1 MGISNLY
8 TIAGMIFFP
17 FIVAV
22 ILALVKNDR
31 ARKIIVYVSA
41 ALIVAT
47 VVLFS
52 TDFLIG
58 GQSLTYLVHTETIDR
73 IMLGGEFI
81 LMGLIIW
88 MSIRYKKILAAILS
102 LVQTGGLAWLELSG
116 YTEKFA
122 LNHIYCDRLTIVM
135 LMMIGIVGSL
145 ICVYATGYMRDYHH
159 HHTEFA
165 DRRRFFFA
173 MLFVFLGA
181 MFGLVFSANLIWI
194 YFFWEITSVSS
205 FLLIGYTKTEDA
217 IYNSFR
223 ALWMNLLGGLG
234 FAVAIIYAVIQLQ
247 VINLEQ
253 LVNLDSRFV
262 IIPVM
267 LLAFAGMTKSAQL
280 PFSKWL
286 MGAMV
291 APTPTSALLHSA
303 TMVKAGVYL
312 LIRLAPAMEGNAAGY
327 TVALIGGFTFFFTS
341 IRAIVH
347 SDGKKILAYSTI
359 SNLGLITACAGIGYA
374 KTVWAAIFLMMF
386 HSVSKSLLFQSVGA
400 IENATGSRD
409 VEDMHGLI
417 KRHPGLAAI
426 MVIGIAG
433 MFLAP
438 FGMLISKWAALK
450 AFVDAGNVALVL
462 CLAFGSATTMFYWTK
477 WILKLVA
484 WSEKTV
490 THRNTTPKCI
500 WVSLWGHAAIMIA
513 LVFLYP
519 LISKYFVQH
528 ILDGMYGYVVPQV
541 IGTADLIIMVIMVFA
556 VLGTPV
562 IAWLATRNAKVRVSK
577 AYMSGINRDEGR
589 KFIDA
594 NGEEKETYLA
604 NWYMLEIFSSMK
616 ILNGATILAGICLLV
631 GMAVAI
637 GGVFF

>member
-1 MGISNLY
+1 MGISNLM
-8 TIAGMIFFP
+8 TIGCLIFFP
-17 FIVAV
+17 FIVAI
-22 ILALVKNDR
+22 ILSLVSNNTV
-31 ARKIIVYVSA
+31 RKVIVYIA
-41 ALIVAT
+41 AVAIILT

-52 TDFLIG
+52 VDFLIG
-58 GQSLTYLVHTETIDR
+58 GNTIAFLPHTETIDK
-73 IMLGGEFI
+73 IMLAGELL
-81 LMGLIIW
+81 LMVLIIW
-88 MSIRYKKILAAILS
+88 LSIKYKKYYAAILS
-102 LVQTGGLAWLELSG
+102 VVQTGALAWLELAG
-116 YTEKFA
+116 YTEKFE

-135 LMMIGIVGSL
+135 VLMVGIVGSL
-145 ICVYATGYMRDYHH
+145 ITVYATGYMKDYHH
-159 HHTEFA
+159 HHTEYK
-165 DRRRFFFA
+165 DRRKFFFG

-181 MFGLVFSANLIWI
+181 MFGLVFSSNLIWI

-234 FAVAIIYAVIQLQ
+234 FAAAIIFAVIKLD

-253 LVNLDSRFV
+253 LVGLDNALV
-262 IIPVM
+262 IVPVM
-267 LLAFAGMTKSAQL
+267 LLAFAGMTKSAQF
-280 PFSKWL
+280 PFAKWL

-312 LIRLAPAMEGNAAGY
+312 LVRLAPAMQGNAAGY
-327 TVALIGGFTFFFTS
+327 TVAVIGGFTFLVAS

-359 SNLGLITACAGIGYA
+359 SNLGLITACAGIGYD
-374 KTVWAAIFLMMF
+374 KTIWAAIFLMMF
-386 HSVSKSLLFQSVGA
+386 HAVSKSLLFQSVGA

-409 VEDMHGLI
+409 VEDMHGMI
-417 KRHPGLAAI
+417 KRHPGLAMI
-426 MVIGIAG
+426 MVVGIAG

-450 AFVDAGNVALVL
+450 AFIDAGNIALVL

-490 THRNTTPKCI
+490 THRNTTPNCI
-500 WVSLWGHAAIMIA
+500 WVSLWGHAVLMIA

-519 LISKYFVQH
+519 LISKVFVQNL
-528 ILDGMYGYVVPQV
+528 LDDMYGYQVPQV
-541 IGTADLIIMVIMVFA
+541 IGTSDLIIMVIFVVAVMV
-556 VLGTPV
+556 VPV
-562 IAWLATRNAKVRVSK
+562 VAWLATKNAKVTFTK

-589 KFIDA
+589 KFIDS
-594 NGEEKETYLA
+594 NGKEKETYLA
-604 NWYMLEIFSSMK
+604 NWYMLDIFSSMK
-616 ILNGATILAGICLLV
+616 ILNGTTILAAVGLV
-631 GMAVAI
+631 IGMAIAI
-637 GGVFF
+637 GGAFF